1 MGKSKYLNIVSQRSY
16 SHQWTIW
23 SRLMIDTKTSPV
35 ILCFQGC
42 NVGENI
48 VIPTSYSFLFPQYD
62 FLQLV
67 DFKTQY
73 QLSLLTDHQ
82 NIADVWQR
90 DLANFPVWTHPR
102 AVAKEVNW
110 VLGENTELFSPSGE
124 KSSRHHPEF
133 TTSRLCCS
141 VEIFTNLQP
150 QVTVRLQLS
159 WWWHWRGVEIDKVK
173 LIVAVLRCVLSLIPR
188 SSWEGFVPFVFY
200 WDDPVQCC
208 LSLLHVLRGFSPNC
222 HQALNS
228 SVI

>member
-23 SRLMIDTKTSPV
+23 PRLMINTKTSPV

-67 DFKTQY
+67 DFETQY

-124 KSSRHHPEF
+124 KSSWHHPDL
-133 TTSRLCCS
+133 TTSCLRCL
-141 VEIFTNLQP
+141 VEILNNLQP
-150 QVTVRLQLS
+150 QVSLRVQLY
-159 WWWHWRGVEIDKVK
+159 WCWHQRGVKVNKIK
-173 LIVAVLRCVLSLIPR
+173 LRVAVLCSFLISLNTSRECFIP
-188 SSWEGFVPFVFY
+188 SVFDWTY
-200 WDDPVQCC
+200 PLQPCPC
-208 LSLLHVLRGFSPNC
+208 LIHLLMWFAPNC
-222 HQALNS
+222 HTSDGKEWLY
-228 SVI
+228 

>member
-23 SRLMIDTKTSPV
+23 PRLMINTKTSPV

-102 AVAKEVNW
+102 AVAKEVHW
-110 VLGENTELFSPSGE
+110 VLGENTELLPPSGE

-133 TTSRLCCS
+133 TTSRLCCL
-141 VEIFTNLQP
+141 VEIFNNLQP
-150 QVTVRLQLS
+150 QVTIRLQLS

-173 LIVAVLRCVLSLIPR
+173 LIVAVLRCVLSLIPP

-208 LSLLHVLRGFSPNC
+208 LGLLHVLRGFSPNC